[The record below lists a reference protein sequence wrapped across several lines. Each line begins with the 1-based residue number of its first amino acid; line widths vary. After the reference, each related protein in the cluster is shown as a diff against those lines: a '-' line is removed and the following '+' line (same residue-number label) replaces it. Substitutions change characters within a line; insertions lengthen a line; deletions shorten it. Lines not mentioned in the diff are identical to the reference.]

1 MNLFLIVFIIIF
13 FNMLT
18 YLGTNT
24 PYIVCKKNLGGYST
38 GVHLFPF
45 RTEKLRP
52 VAQMVL
58 PIWWESMSL
67 PVLFKPSIY
76 TGFFFDMIINLGDL
90 SMSNSESL

>member
-1 MNLFLIVFIIIF
+1 
-13 FNMLT
+13 MLT

-38 GVHLFPF
+38 GVHLFPY

-58 PIWWESMSL
+58 PYGGRVCHCL
-67 PVLFKPSIY
+67 PRIPVFL
-76 TGFFFDMIINLGDL
+76 GWDFFMTIINL
-90 SMSNSESL
+90 SEFFTSNTSS

>member
-1 MNLFLIVFIIIF
+1 
-13 FNMLT
+13 MLT
-18 YLGTNT
+18 YLGTNA

-58 PIWWESMSL
+58 PLVGEYVTAPLESQSL
-67 PVLFKPSIY
+67 WL
-76 TGFFFDMIINLGDL
+76 
-90 SMSNSESL
+90 